1 MFSTLLRV
9 TAGSY
14 ESAESAKTRRV
25 DPGEPE
31 KRVRVHMLRQTY
43 KEKVAPTFQD
53 EIFTRPVFPKWAPV
67 PTIRTASVYL
77 ICSLARLELP
87 LRQLAGTPAGRY
99 RELALLGLTPLVTAA
114 RPVILRSRFRF
125 EVISEQPPC
134 RRAGEIVQIRRSSTD
149 VDRRPIGT
157 VVTGGYPTGS
167 RKELIE
173 GGRVVESSVPG
184 KCAGDGYMLYFPAW
198 ITCPAI
204 CRRSVMVFAVSCLE
218 SRRRI
223 VSCVRIMSPSAT
235 AAITLRA
242 ESSMVDI
249 ALSA

>member
-1 MFSTLLRV
+1 MGTRSDDPYGICLPYLQPGAAGIATEAAGWHSRRSISRTSAIRIDAFSDGCAACNTSVQVSVR
-9 TAGSY
+9 SY
-14 ESAESAKTRRV
+14 
-25 DPGEPE
+25 
-31 KRVRVHMLRQTY
+31 
-43 KEKVAPTFQD
+43 F
-53 EIFTRPVFPKWAPV
+53 
-67 PTIRTASVYL
+67 RT
-77 ICSLARLELP
+77 
-87 LRQLAGTPAGRY
+87 
-99 RELALLGLTPLVTAA
+99 
-114 RPVILRSRFRF
+114 
-125 EVISEQPPC
+125 PPC